1 MILCVNGTR
10 VGKVRV
16 PCIHGWHMQQYARG
30 TLRQPMFFKAEKH
43 HMCVSVT
50 S

>member
-16 PCIHGWHMQQYARG
+16 PCIQGWHMQQYARG
-30 TLRQPMFFKAEKH
+30 TLRQPVSFKAQKRH
-43 HMCVSVT
+43 QCVSVK